1 MADDY
6 DVLDICTNENGLK
19 GFQLNRLFWLL
30 AEFMMDVMRWFL
42 ESTT

>member
-6 DVLDICTNENGLK
+6 DVLGICTNENGLK

-42 ESTT
+42 ESPT